1 MLMSSATFLPN
12 NRKVMAMMGVKVDQ
26 KTAG

>member
-12 NRKVMAMMGVKVDQ
+12 NKKVMAMMGIRADQ
-26 KTAG
+26 KSQG